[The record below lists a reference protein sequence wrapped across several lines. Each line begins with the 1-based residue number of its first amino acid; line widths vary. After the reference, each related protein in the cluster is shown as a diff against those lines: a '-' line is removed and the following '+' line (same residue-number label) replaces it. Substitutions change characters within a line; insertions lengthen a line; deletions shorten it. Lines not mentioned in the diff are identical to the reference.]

1 MWIAGLICFWII
13 FSSSDSE
20 DDGSAEFRECIRVL
34 GDKVGLLSRHHTE
47 LHERYSKAEATT
59 EQLKKELEE
68 KKELVNTLYIKHQHE
83 KKVSFLVS
91 LMTLSFL

>member
-1 MWIAGLICFWII
+1 MGDCI
-13 FSSSDSE
+13 FSSASYSE

-34 GDKVGLLSRHHTE
+34 ADKVGLLSRHRAE

-68 KKELVNTLYIKHQHE
+68 KKELVNTLYIKHQNE
-83 KKVSFLVS
+83 KQVSF
-91 LMTLSFL
+91 